1 MLKIIANSFKF
12 KNIFNLRNHSLKY
25 FIFYFLILV
34 FIISFPLN
42 YQIIKTGGWDLY
54 NFSAGIRQQYPD
66 WIPLEL
72 PEDIEISKSGM
83 YYENEVVST
92 FQTTNLD
99 GEELNIIF
107 MPFDEYE
114 VDDRSLVFETDR
126 IVYYDVDG
134 IQRLEVGYSNIKT
147 VVRFSELRMTTQAN
161 AVSKFATMLD
171 EAFSSYAIFVSVVY
185 YTAIT
190 AFLNLVLILVVSAIF
205 IFVRIRFQKVTNFT
219 DNLKIVIASMT
230 IPSLISFIV
239 GILGV
244 MEINAF
250 TVVIYQFATPLI
262 ALVAIYKGSKI
273 KEISN
278 KNV

>member
-1 MLKIIANSFKF
+1 M
-12 KNIFNLRNHSLKY
+12 
-25 FIFYFLILV
+25 
-34 FIISFPLN
+34 
-42 YQIIKTGGWDLY
+42 
-54 NFSAGIRQQYPD
+54 
-66 WIPLEL
+66 
-72 PEDIEISKSGM
+72 
-83 YYENEVVST
+83 
-92 FQTTNLD
+92 
-99 GEELNIIF
+99 
-107 MPFDEYE
+107 
-114 VDDRSLVFETDR
+114 
-126 IVYYDVDG
+126 
-134 IQRLEVGYSNIKT
+134 
-147 VVRFSELRMTTQAN
+147 RFSDLRMTTQAD

-205 IFVRIRFQKVTNFT
+205 IFVRIRYQKVTNFKE
-219 DNLKIVIASMT
+219 NLKIVIASMT

>member
-1 MLKIIANSFKF
+1 MLKIIANSFRF
-12 KNIFNLRNHSLKY
+12 KNIFLLRSHPIKY
-25 FIFYFLILV
+25 FVLYFAILV
-34 FIISFPLN
+34 LIISFPLN
-42 YQIIKTGGWDLY
+42 YQIIKSGGWDLY

-66 WIPLEL
+66 WIPSGL

-83 YYENEVVST
+83 YYENEVVT
-92 FQTTNLD
+92 TLQTTNLN
-99 GEELNIIF
+99 GEELNIVF
-107 MPFDEYE
+107 MPFDEY
-114 VDDRSLVFETDR
+114 DMDTRSLVFEKNR
-126 IVYYDVDG
+126 IVYYDNTG
-134 IQRLEVGYSNIKT
+134 NQIIEVGYTNIQST
-147 VVRFSELRMTTQAN
+147 VRFADLRMTTQSN
-161 AVSKFATMLD
+161 AVSKFANMID

-190 AFLNLVLILVVSAIF
+190 AFLNLVLVLVVSAIF
-205 IFVRIRFQKVTNFT
+205 IFIRVRFQKVTNFS

-239 GILGV
+239 GVLGV

-262 ALVAIYKGSKI
+262 ALVAIHKGSKI

-278 KNV
+278 KQV